1 MDFFSRKTR
10 DWRKDKFALPK
21 KTKEPFPDLTE
32 LLDLSEKKIA
42 DVFTTSHIEFDYEQD
57 ALMEKRD
64 ELDVVKSLDTWRP
77 ISPLQ
82 LPFKVLDV
90 GDKALKY
97 RPRVT
102 R

>member
-1 MDFFSRKTR
+1 MS
-10 DWRKDKFALPK
+10 
-21 KTKEPFPDLTE
+21 E
-32 LLDLSEKKIA
+32 LLDLSQKKIA
-42 DVFTTSHIEFDYEQD
+42 DVFSNHVDFDYEQD
-57 ALMEKRD
+57 PFIEKKD

-77 ISPLQ
+77 NTPLQ